1 MKQKG
6 ESTLLASVL
15 LSSPGPLVL
24 GIALFFGRSS
34 TQIADFVSRTAEL
47 RAIVVSW
54 IVFRL
59 IHKDADPDPERKLTL
74 ENIANL
80 CVGTAMC
87 LSGAAMLLIAFLS
100 LESEKGNVIPALII
114 AFLGV
119 VTNSFFWLRYRRL
132 DREQPNTIL
141 SVQSRLYLAKS
152 IVDTCVVISLAFVAF
167 APASLL
173 TGYVDLGGSVVVALY
188 LIISGAGAIRER
200 KKIEAK
206 HT

>member
-1 MKQKG
+1 
-6 ESTLLASVL
+6 
-15 LSSPGPLVL
+15 
-24 GIALFFGRSS
+24 
-34 TQIADFVSRTAEL
+34 
-47 RAIVVSW
+47 
-54 IVFRL
+54 
-59 IHKDADPDPERKLTL
+59 
-74 ENIANL
+74 
-80 CVGTAMC
+80 
-87 LSGAAMLLIAFLS
+87 MLLIAFLS